1 MITAYGEKE
10 KMIIHKCKGSLAN
23 NVSIR
28 WEKRLPGLDI
38 KDDVYAWRAYCYVW
52 DSDYDVYLQRH
63 FAVIQYCPF
72 CGKLLEEIDDER
84 DKSD

>member
-1 MITAYGEKE
+1 MVT
-10 KMIIHKCKGSLAN
+10 HRCKGSLAN
-23 NVSIR
+23 HVSIR

-38 KDDVYAWRAYCYVW
+38 KGDVYAWRGYCYVW

-84 DKSD
+84 NKSD